1 LVVKALVLAVLFA
14 AGCGPASPPASPAPS
29 GVFAGSDGASHD
41 IAAMGHGAKAL
52 VVTFFSPSCPCQAAH
67 DDRLRALAAA
77 YASRGVRFVSIDAE
91 ADATPARDRD
101 EAARRGYAFP
111 ILADPRGTLADH
123 LGADVATYS
132 VVFDAAGRVRYR
144 GGIDSDWTH
153 PTPDAEPWLRDA
165 IEAVL
170 RDEAP
175 RDAEKKA
182 LGCALRRR

>member
-1 LVVKALVLAVLFA
+1 MRTL
-14 AGCGPASPPASPAPS
+14 S
-29 GVFAGSDGASHD
+29 GVFAGEGVARDVGA
-41 IAAMGHGAKAL
+41 IGQGAKAL
-52 VVTFFSPSCPCQAAH
+52 VVTFFSRSCPCQAAH

-77 YASRGVRFVSIDAE
+77 YAPRGVRFVSIDAE
-91 ADATPARDRD
+91 VDATAAREQRRGAPARL
-101 EAARRGYAFP
+101 P
-111 ILADPRGTLADH
+111 VSDPRTDSQGTLADR

-132 VVFDAAGRVRYR
+132 VVFDASGRARYR

-153 PTPDAEPWLRDA
+153 PTASAEPWLRDA

-175 RDAEKKA
+175 REPEKKA

>member
-1 LVVKALVLAVLFA
+1 VKALVVVALFA
-14 AGCGPASPPASPAPS
+14 AGCGPAPASATRAPS
-29 GVFAGSDGASHD
+29 GVFVGSDGASHD
-41 IAAMGHGAKAL
+41 VAAIGHGAKAL

-67 DDRLRALAAA
+67 DERLRALADA

-111 ILADPRGTLADH
+111 ILADPRGTLADR

-153 PTPDAEPWLRDA
+153 ATPAAEPWLRDA

-170 RDEAP
+170 RDEP
-175 RDAEKKA
+175 LREVEKKA